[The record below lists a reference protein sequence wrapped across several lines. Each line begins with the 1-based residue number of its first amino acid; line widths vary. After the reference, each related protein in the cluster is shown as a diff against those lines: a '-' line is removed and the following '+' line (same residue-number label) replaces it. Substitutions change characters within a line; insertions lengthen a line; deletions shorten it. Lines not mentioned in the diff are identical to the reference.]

1 MTISVLISVYQNEK
15 PQHLDEALDSI
26 WTKQTLKPEQIILIQ
41 DGPVPQSLAEVIDR
55 WRVMLGDV
63 MTFIQNTSNIGLTCS
78 LNKGIE
84 AVRGDVVARMDSD
97 DRSAPMR
104 FQQQTDYLESH
115 PDVDIVGG
123 SIQEFDDAHECLNI
137 RQYPLTH
144 TDALAMIHKASP
156 LAHPTVMMRR
166 RIFDEGLRYNEHYRT
181 SQDIALW
188 FDAITRGYHIANLTD
203 ITLYFRSADN
213 VYQRRSKKKAWN
225 EFRIYMRGVFHTSG
239 LFTMKYLFP
248 ISRLCFRLMPVSVIE
263 QVYKSPLRKY
273 ITEGHSK

>member
-1 MTISVLISVYQNEK
+1 MNISVIISVYQNET

-26 WTKQTLKPEQIILIQ
+26 WTKQTLKPKQIVLIQ
-41 DGPVPQSLAEVIDR
+41 DGPVPPPLDEVIAR
-55 WRVMLGDV
+55 WKSTLGDA
-63 MTFIQNTSNIGLTCS
+63 MTFIQNTSNLGLTCS
-78 LNKGIE
+78 LNKGLE
-84 AVRGDVVARMDSD
+84 VVRGDVIARMDSD
-97 DRSAPMR
+97 DRSTPTR
-104 FQQQTDYLESH
+104 FQLQTDYLKSH
-115 PDVDIVGG
+115 PDIDIVGG
-123 SIQEFDDAHECLNI
+123 SIQEFDDEHECLNI

-144 TDALAMIHKASP
+144 SDALAMIHKASP

-225 EFRIYMRGVFHTSG
+225 EFRIYMNGVFRTSG
-239 LFTMKYLFP
+239 IFTLKYLYP
-248 ISRLCFRLMPVSVIE
+248 ISRLCFRLMPVSIIKW
-263 QVYKSPLRKY
+263 VYKSPLRKY